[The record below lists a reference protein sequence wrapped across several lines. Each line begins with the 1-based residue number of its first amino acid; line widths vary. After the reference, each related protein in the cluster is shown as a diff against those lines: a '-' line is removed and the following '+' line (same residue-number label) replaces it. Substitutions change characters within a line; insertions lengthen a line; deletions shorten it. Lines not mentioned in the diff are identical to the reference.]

1 MKTIN
6 YFKMLMVVVAVFVVS
21 LVATTDIK
29 AQTTYKPYF
38 GNVDWQFN
46 APFGNDFTNR
56 ASGWGANLE
65 GGLFVTTKV
74 GLGLFVS
81 YSTNHKSLQMETLHP
96 TATSTLTAKQSR
108 SLFQIPFGVD
118 VRYRFYERS
127 RVCDPYVGLK
137 IGTSYVQLSSYM
149 STFRVYDDCWGFY
162 MSPEIGVRWYPWAN
176 GMGLHAAAYYSFSTN
191 KGTVMGQSME
201 TPGNFGFRVGL
212 AF

>member
-65 GGLFVTTKV
+65 GGLFEQQRLVWVCLCHIVQTIRAFQWKHYTQ
-74 GLGLFVS
+74 
-81 YSTNHKSLQMETLHP
+81 LQHQRL
-96 TATSTLTAKQSR
+96 
-108 SLFQIPFGVD
+108 
-118 VRYRFYERS
+118 
-127 RVCDPYVGLK
+127 
-137 IGTSYVQLSSYM
+137 QLSNRDRYFKSHLVLM
-149 STFRVYDDCWGFY
+149 CDTVFMKGAVYAILMWD
-162 MSPEIGVRWYPWAN
+162 
-176 GMGLHAAAYYSFSTN
+176 
-191 KGTVMGQSME
+191 
-201 TPGNFGFRVGL
+201 
-212 AF
+212 

>member
-81 YSTNHKSLQMETLHP
+81 YSTNHKSLPMETFTQLQHQR
-96 TATSTLTAKQSR
+96 L
-108 SLFQIPFGVD
+108 
-118 VRYRFYERS
+118 
-127 RVCDPYVGLK
+127 
-137 IGTSYVQLSSYM
+137 QLSNRDRYFKSHLVLM
-149 STFRVYDDCWGFY
+149 CDTVFMKGAVYAILMWD
-162 MSPEIGVRWYPWAN
+162 
-176 GMGLHAAAYYSFSTN
+176 
-191 KGTVMGQSME
+191 
-201 TPGNFGFRVGL
+201 
-212 AF
+212 